1 MFKSK
6 AISYFFV
13 FGFSVTILSI
23 PFFWGIMRPV
33 FDSRNP
39 FTVIYGFLIF
49 PVHLLFN
56 GLTLSIAEMVWD
68 NPSLSQIDIVSVDL
82 GVMFWALVGY
92 VIGMMG
98 DLRRGIRT

>member
-23 PFFWGIMRPV
+23 PFFYGILRPV
-33 FDSRNP
+33 FDTRNP

-49 PVHLLFN
+49 PVHLLFG
-56 GLTLSIAEMVWD
+56 GLTQTIAEMVWD
-68 NPSLSQIDIVSVDL
+68 NPSLAQLDVVSVDL

-92 VIGMMG
+92 VVGLIG
-98 DLRRGIRT
+98 DFRRGERN